1 MCNPTAHSLSLAP
14 SRGPPC
20 NCTSPQA
27 LESGQRIVL
36 DLSFADLMREGEL
49 KSICSQLGYC
59 WHANCSAAQ
68 PAHMVLSSVEVRRS
82 ESPRCGTPP
91 SGLPRGYSS
100 SDPHAALVPH
110 HLCVPIYLT
119 LHRCAVLPD
128 WLQGKMKE
136 FLTRQITGYSNWK
149 ATITPQVCGMRVR
162 LCACACSSPLG
173 HRRTHMVAA

>member
-1 MCNPTAHSLSLAP
+1 MWYT
-14 SRGPPC
+14 
-20 NCTSPQA
+20 
-27 LESGQRIVL
+27 
-36 DLSFADLMREGEL
+36 
-49 KSICSQLGYC
+49 
-59 WHANCSAAQ
+59 
-68 PAHMVLSSVEVRRS
+68 
-82 ESPRCGTPP
+82 P

-119 LHRCAVLPD
+119 LQRCAVLPD

-173 HRRTHMVAA
+173 HRRTRMVAA

>member
-1 MCNPTAHSLSLAP
+1 MAVAIPQLTHSLSLAP

-82 ESPRCGTPP
+82 ERPRCGTLPVACREDTAAAIRMPP
-91 SGLPRGYSS
+91 
-100 SDPHAALVPH
+100 
-110 HLCVPIYLT
+110 
-119 LHRCAVLPD
+119 
-128 WLQGKMKE
+128 
-136 FLTRQITGYSNWK
+136 
-149 ATITPQVCGMRVR
+149 
-162 LCACACSSPLG
+162 
-173 HRRTHMVAA
+173 